1 MTISVVIAAYNA
13 EDTLAESLASVLG
26 QTLPPDEI
34 IVIDDGS
41 TDRTAQVAA
50 AASNTIRI
58 IRQNNRGAAA
68 ATNVGVESATGDL
81 LGFIDA
87 DDLWERDKLA
97 IQTRTL
103 VEKPELDG
111 VGSHVTSFLC
121 PTNDQQTNKR
131 YRLPDGPEPCWLL
144 GGMLLRRHCFERCGS
159 FAENLWVAYSIDWYD
174 RARAAGL
181 IFEMIPNVLLH
192 RRIHPGSLSHR
203 SRRGDS
209 AMVEMARL
217 AIKRRREG
225 GVLPQ

>member
-34 IVIDDGS
+34 IVVDDGS

-50 AASNTIRI
+50 ATSNSIRV

-68 ATNVGVESATGDL
+68 ATNVGVKSATGDL

-131 YRLPDGPEPCWLL
+131 YRLADGPEPCWLL
-144 GGMLLRRHCFERCGS
+144 GALLLRRHCFERCAP
-159 FAENLWVAYSIDWYD
+159 FPEDLWVGYSIDWFD
-174 RARAAGL
+174 RACAAGL
-181 IFEMIPNVLLH
+181 NFGMIPNALLH

-203 SRRGDS
+203 SQRRD
-209 AMVEMARL
+209 AAFVEMARRL
-217 AIKRRREG
+217 IERRRS
-225 GVLPQ
+225 VLPQ